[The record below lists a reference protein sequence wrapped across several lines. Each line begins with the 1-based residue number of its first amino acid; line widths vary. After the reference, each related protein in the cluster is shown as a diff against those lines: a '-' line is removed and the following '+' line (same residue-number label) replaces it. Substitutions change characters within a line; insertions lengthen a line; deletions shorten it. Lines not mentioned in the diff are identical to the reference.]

1 MGAWGMAAW
10 DNDGAAD
17 WFGDLFAK
25 TKLAARV
32 EKTLRITDVEDYAD
46 VFEACLAVPAC
57 RSTTVFGFGDRYA
70 RDELGDATPLLFDV
84 DYEAKPAF
92 FAVQQVL
99 SGGRRSLRD

>member
-1 MGAWGMAAW
+1 MS
-10 DNDGAAD
+10 
-17 WFGDLFAK
+17 
-25 TKLAARV
+25 LAQIELPVA
-32 EKTLRITDVEDYAD
+32 EAEQLQSDIYAD

-57 RSTTVFGFGDRYA
+57 RSTTVFGFGDRDA